1 MLLGTGGGIQSIAGN
16 DLLIVNLFQV
26 SALNFRSYFDI
37 FGWNSVIKCL
47 TIRTHS
53 GGSGG
58 KLGSG
63 TVMLGLQ
70 WTLQSFM
77 WDLQTTEEKD
87 DLQKEIW
94 NLEILKNQYS
104 LMVCDL
110 SREF

>member
-1 MLLGTGGGIQSIAGN
+1 
-16 DLLIVNLFQV
+16 
-26 SALNFRSYFDI
+26 
-37 FGWNSVIKCL
+37 
-47 TIRTHS
+47 
-53 GGSGG
+53 
-58 KLGSG
+58 
-63 TVMLGLQ
+63 
-70 WTLQSFM
+70 M